1 MSVSGAH
8 APPLNE
14 FEIVQNPALGAYAIW
29 RFGLGFQEEE
39 GRPAPLPLAFLV
51 LPLILHRPTLEVIRS
66 TRKSSGLALFAAK
79 LGEERENLLAVHVR
93 ALALRRLT
101 LQSIAMGL
109 DAHLLT
115 INYIEATLRG
125 NTPEPWM
132 RKPTLP
138 ERIRG
143 FTGAAEKVGYWF
155 WKVGLYQVASTLK
168 VEF

>member
-1 MSVSGAH
+1 
-8 APPLNE
+8 
-14 FEIVQNPALGAYAIW
+14 
-29 RFGLGFQEEE
+29 
-39 GRPAPLPLAFLV
+39 
-51 LPLILHRPTLEVIRS
+51 
-66 TRKSSGLALFAAK
+66 
-79 LGEERENLLAVHVR
+79 
-93 ALALRRLT
+93 LT
-101 LQSIAMGL
+101 LQSIAIGL

-143 FTGAAEKVGYWF
+143 FTGAAEKIGYWF